1 MLISVVPRAGCF
13 GRWLLAVALM
23 MASACSRQPAPA
35 QTTATP
41 PTAGPRTIDVVR
53 VVEQPL
59 DVTLTMPAE
68 LNAFQT
74 VAIYPRVTGFVKSVA
89 VDRGTRVRA
98 GTLLVVLEAPEL
110 VAQRSESQSKLQA
123 AQAQLAVVRT
133 KADASQATFERLKAA
148 SATPGVVAG
157 NDLVLAQKAV
167 EADVSQIAA
176 AEQSVE
182 AARQALAAL
191 REMEGYLRITA
202 PFDGVITERAVH
214 PGALV
219 GPSSGSGSAP
229 MLRLV
234 QERQLRLIVPVPEAY
249 IAGIAAG
256 TSVPFTVAAYPAE
269 TFSGRVARIARAVDV
284 QTRTMAVELD
294 VMNADGRLAP
304 GNFAQVRWPVRRT
317 RPSLMVPTGSIA
329 TTTGRTFVVRVNN
342 GRADWVDVTTGL
354 TAGRMVEV
362 FGDLHAGDQV
372 AVRGTDEIQAGTAIA
387 TREVNAPTPS

>member
-1 MLISVVPRAGCF
+1 MPMSLVPRLAGV
-13 GRWLLAVALM
+13 GRWLPAVALIV
-23 MASACSRQPAPA
+23 ASGCNREPAPA
-35 QTTATP
+35 QTPATP
-41 PTAGPRTIDVVR
+41 ATSGPRTIDVVR

-98 GTLLVVLEAPEL
+98 GALLVVLEAPEL
-110 VAQRSESQSKLQA
+110 VAQRSEAQSKLQA
-123 AQAQLAVVRT
+123 ANAQLAVVRA

-167 EADVSQIAA
+167 EADTSQITA
-176 AEQSVE
+176 AEQGVE

-191 REMEGYLRITA
+191 REMEGYLRVTA
-202 PFDGVITERAVH
+202 PFDGVITERSVH

-219 GPSSGSGSAP
+219 GPSSSSGGVP

-234 QERQLRLIVPVPEAY
+234 QERQLRLLVPLPEAY
-249 IAGIAAG
+249 VAGVTTGASI
-256 TSVPFTVAAYPAE
+256 PFTVAAYPAE

-294 VMNADGRLAP
+294 VMNADGRLTP

-317 RPSLMVPTGSIA
+317 GPSLMVPSGSIA
-329 TTTGRTFVVRVNN
+329 TTTGRTFVIRVND

-354 TAGRMVEV
+354 TAGKMVEV

-372 AVRGTDEIQAGTAIA
+372 AVRGTDEIQAGAAIT
-387 TREVNAPTPS
+387 TREVSPPTSF